1 MNMEMLKPLGQP
13 SRKFIPTVDLS
24 HPRQL
29 RTLVENR
36 SVYSLHD
43 CELNIF
49 ETFQKSYRIPLTF
62 NDFVITSMI
71 RGKKVMHLSGKPSFD
86 YLPGETLIIPAKE
99 TMHIDFPEA
108 DADNPV
114 QCASL
119 EVDGQY
125 VNNTINYL
133 NTYYNSSQD
142 EPANWKLQFSQYHFN
157 NDNEISGLINKII
170 RLSTSEEKTKDIF
183 VDLNLKELLIRLIQ
197 TQRLIQTAAEA
208 DTNNTQSRLHFVLN
222 HIHNHLTQKI
232 AIDTL
237 CKKAYLSRNLFFR
250 WFKEQSGLSPL
261 EYINIERVKLAK
273 QLLADPRNSIQ
284 AAAMYSGFNDVSYF
298 VRVFK
303 KIEGTTPKAF
313 QSALQLQR

>member
-1 MNMEMLKPLGQP
+1 MLKPLGQP
-13 SRKFIPTVDLS
+13 SRKFVPTVDLS

-183 VDLNLKELLIRLIQ
+183 VE
-197 TQRLIQTAAEA
+197 
-208 DTNNTQSRLHFVLN
+208 FVS
-222 HIHNHLTQKI
+222 
-232 AIDTL
+232 
-237 CKKAYLSRNLFFR
+237 KK
-250 WFKEQSGLSPL
+250 KH
-261 EYINIERVKLAK
+261 
-273 QLLADPRNSIQ
+273 LLAITKL
-284 AAAMYSGFNDVSYF
+284 MKLF
-298 VRVFK
+298 
-303 KIEGTTPKAF
+303 
-313 QSALQLQR
+313 